1 MEHISKVIPGAVAEI
16 FIRRGNRHAFWREY
30 YPQYADE
37 WIAEETSVTGRR
49 AEMTGFNG
57 LMTDIKTQNT
67 SLANSGAVSKSYAKE
82 GGA

>member
-16 FIRRGNRHAFWREY
+16 FIRRDNRHAFWREY
-30 YPQYADE
+30 YPQHADE

-49 AEMTGFNG
+49 ADMQDVIRF
-57 LMTDIKTQNT
+57 DDQQHSQPVRPPIP
-67 SLANSGAVSKSYAKE
+67 GAVSKSYAKE